1 MSRKKVELYW
11 DIGSTNTY
19 FAFKLLKPILA
30 RHDAQL
36 VLHPYNL
43 GYVFRNNDYELMKEP
58 KSKLRYRKRD
68 LMRWAEKYQLPFKIP
83 RQFPIKSS
91 RVLRASI
98 AMREKNLEIE
108 FVDQVLDAYW
118 VHGDASI
125 VEYAGLR
132 PIAERL
138 GVDPDWLK
146 STSAAEETGAALAK
160 STDDGVA
167 RGVFGVPMMFVGDE
181 MFWGKDRL
189 DFMEEELARS
199 TAQTAVK
206 QEA

>member
-1 MSRKKVELYW
+1 MPRKQVEMYW

-19 FAFKLLKPILA
+19 FALKLIKPIVA
-30 RHDAQL
+30 RHDAEL

-43 GYVFRNNDYELMKEP
+43 GYVFRNNDYTLMKEP

-68 LMRWAEKYQLPFKIP
+68 LMRWAEKYDLPFQIP

-91 RVLRASI
+91 RVLRGSL
-98 AMREKNLEIE
+98 AMRQKGLELQ
-108 FVDQVLDAYW
+108 FVDEVFDAYW
-118 VHGDASI
+118 ERGDAGI

-138 GVDPDWLK
+138 GVDGDWFEA
-146 STSAAEETGAALAK
+146 TSAGEEIGAQLAK
-160 STDDGVA
+160 STDEGVE
-167 RGVFGVPMMFVGDE
+167 RGVFGVPMMFVGQE

-189 DFMEEELARS
+189 DFLEEELARVP
-199 TAQTAVK
+199 A
-206 QEA
+206 

>member
-1 MSRKKVELYW
+1 MPRKQVELYW

-30 RHDAQL
+30 RHDAEL

-43 GYVFRNNDYELMKEP
+43 GYVFRNSDYELMKEP

-68 LMRWAEKYQLPFKIP
+68 LMRWAEKYQLPFQIP
-83 RQFPIKSS
+83 RRFPIKSS
-91 RVLRASI
+91 RVLRGSL
-98 AMREKNLEIE
+98 AMRQQGLELQ
-108 FVDQVLDAYW
+108 FVDRVLDAYW
-118 VHGDASI
+118 VHGDESI

-132 PIAERL
+132 PIAQEL
-138 GVDPDWLK
+138 GVDPDWFEA
-146 STSAAEETGAALAK
+146 TSAGEEVGNALAK
-160 STDDGVA
+160 STDAGVE
-167 RGVFGVPMMFVGDE
+167 RGVFGVPMMFVGEE

-199 TAQTAVK
+199 RVAA
-206 QEA
+206 

>member
-1 MSRKKVELYW
+1 MPRKQVELYW

-30 RHDAQL
+30 RHDAEL

-43 GYVFRNNDYELMKEP
+43 GYVFRNNEYELMKEP

-68 LMRWAEKYQLPFKIP
+68 LMRWAEKYELPFNIP

-91 RVLRASI
+91 RVLRGSL
-98 AMREKNLEIE
+98 AMRQKGLEVE

-118 VHGDASI
+118 VRGDATI
-125 VEYAGLR
+125 VDFAGLR
-132 PIAERL
+132 PIAQGL
-138 GVDPDWLK
+138 GVDPEWFET
-146 STSAAEETGAALAK
+146 TSASEEIGSELAR
-160 STDDGVA
+160 STDAAVE

-189 DFMEEELARS
+189 DFMEDELARS
-199 TAQTAVK
+199 VVAA
-206 QEA
+206 

>member
-1 MSRKKVELYW
+1 MPRKKVELYW

-30 RHDAQL
+30 RHDAEL

-68 LMRWAEKYQLPFKIP
+68 LMRWAEKYKLPFQIP

-91 RVLRASI
+91 RVLRGSL
-98 AMREKNLEIE
+98 AMRRKGLEAA
-108 FVDQVLDAYW
+108 FVEEALDAYW
-118 VHGDASI
+118 VRGDASI
-125 VEYAGLR
+125 VDYPGLR
-132 PIAERL
+132 PIVERL
-138 GVDPDWLK
+138 GVDPDWFEH
-146 STSAAEETGAALAK
+146 TSASEEIGNELAR
-160 STDDGVA
+160 STDAAVE

-199 TAQTAVK
+199 PVPA
-206 QEA
+206 

>member
-1 MSRKKVELYW
+1 MPRKQVELYW

-30 RHDAQL
+30 RHGAEL

-43 GYVFRNNDYELMKEP
+43 GYVFRNNEYELMKEP

-68 LMRWAEKYQLPFKIP
+68 LMRWAEKYQLPFQIP

-91 RVLRASI
+91 RVLRGSL
-98 AMREKNLEIE
+98 AMRQKGLELQ
-108 FVDQVLDAYW
+108 FVDEVLDAYW
-118 VHGDASI
+118 VRADASI

-132 PIAERL
+132 PIVEKL
-138 GVDPDWLK
+138 GVDPDWFE
-146 STSAAEETGAALAK
+146 TTAASEEVGNELAK
-160 STDDGVA
+160 STDAAVE
-167 RGVFGVPMMFVGDE
+167 RGVFGVPMMYVGDE

-189 DFMEEELARS
+189 DFVEEELARM
-199 TAQTAVK
+199 TANA
-206 QEA
+206 